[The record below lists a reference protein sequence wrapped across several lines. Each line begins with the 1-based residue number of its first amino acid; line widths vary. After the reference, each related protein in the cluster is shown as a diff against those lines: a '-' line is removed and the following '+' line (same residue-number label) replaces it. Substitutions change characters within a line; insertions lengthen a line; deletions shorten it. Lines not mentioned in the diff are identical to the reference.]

1 MNTPKNITIAPV
13 QPRLRRPDHFTFKR
27 FHIDQAGCGMKVSSD
42 ACLLGAIVPVHGA
55 PRILDIGTGT
65 GLLALMVA
73 QRADAN
79 AWIDAVELC
88 PHASLK
94 ARQNIAASEFA
105 ERIRVHNAPIER
117 YAPAGGLKY
126 HIILANPPF
135 HAAGPSYPD
144 RPRTL
149 ARAAGPTGLTFAG
162 LAAAVDRLLLETGMF
177 WALLPAQ
184 RESLF
189 LSEAAARQLFTRVRI
204 GFSHRPM
211 DKINRVIIGLSRGPG
226 PCTLRLIPR
235 CDEAGAPSPIVRTL
249 LQDYMLYY

>member
-1 MNTPKNITIAPV
+1 
-13 QPRLRRPDHFTFKR
+13 
-27 FHIDQAGCGMKVSSD
+27 MKVSSD

-117 YAPAGGLKY
+117 YAPAAP
-126 HIILANPPF
+126 INAICPF
-135 HAAGPSYPD
+135 QERFGTAG
-144 RPRTL
+144 RV
-149 ARAAGPTGLTFAG
+149 AI
-162 LAAAVDRLLLETGMF
+162 LLLPVLF
-177 WALLPAQ
+177 SSLL
-184 RESLF
+184 
-189 LSEAAARQLFTRVRI
+189 LS
-204 GFSHRPM
+204 
-211 DKINRVIIGLSRGPG
+211 
-226 PCTLRLIPR
+226 
-235 CDEAGAPSPIVRTL
+235 
-249 LQDYMLYY
+249 